1 MTEAQVT
8 TDPTPADNHSS
19 AADRPNAKPDKA
31 RSLWGDA
38 WLELRRSPMFWI
50 AALLIVIVVVMA
62 IAPTLFTRVD
72 PYYCDLNNSL
82 KKPGQNGALFG
93 YTLQGC
99 DVFARTVHGARSSV
113 LVGLL
118 ATIGTLVLGSLIGI
132 VAGFFGGWLDVVL
145 SRIGDIFFAIPLLLG
160 GIIILY
166 TFPNKL
172 NTPYMVVVLKVV
184 AAIVVLGWP
193 TIARLMRSSVLQVK
207 PTDYVQAGRALG
219 AGAPRLIISHVLPNA
234 FAPAVVVATIN
245 LGAYIATEATLS
257 FLGIGL
263 QPPVISWGVD
273 ISEAS
278 GIGYIAAA
286 PHMLLVPSAFLS
298 VTVLGFILLGESIRD
313 ALDPKLR

>member
-1 MTEAQVT
+1 MADTQLT
-8 TDPTPADNHSS
+8 TDTTPTPEPSPS
-19 AADRPNAKPDKA
+19 PKQEKT

-50 AALLIVIVVVMA
+50 AAVLIVFIVAMA
-62 IAPTLFTRVD
+62 VAPQLFTKAD
-72 PYYCDLNNSL
+72 PYFCDLNNSL
-82 KKPGQNGALFG
+82 KKPGANGTLFG

-99 DVFARTVHGARSSV
+99 DVYARTVYGARSSI

-118 ATIGTLVLGSLIGI
+118 ASLGTLLLGSLIGV
-132 VAGFFGGWLDVVL
+132 VAGYFGGWVDIIL
-145 SRIGDIFFAIPLLLG
+145 SRLGDVFFAIPLLLG

-193 TIARLMRSSVLQVK
+193 TIARLMRSSVLQVI

-219 AGAPRLIISHVLPNA
+219 AGSSRLIFSHVLPNA

-263 QPPVISWGVD
+263 QAPVISWGVD

-298 VTVLGFILLGESIRD
+298 ITVLAFILLGEAIRD

>member
-1 MTEAQVT
+1 M
-8 TDPTPADNHSS
+8 ADTQLTQNEPPQPEPSPS
-19 AADRPNAKPDKA
+19 PSQEKT

-50 AALLIVIVVVMA
+50 ASVLIVIIVAMA
-62 IAPTLFTRVD
+62 IAPQLFTRAD
-72 PYYCDLNNSL
+72 PYLCDLNNSL
-82 KKPGQNGALFG
+82 KKPGENGTLFG

-99 DVFARTVHGARSSV
+99 DVYARTVYGARSSI

-118 ATIGTLVLGSLIGI
+118 ASLGTLLVGSLVGI
-132 VAGFFGGWLDVVL
+132 VAGYFGGWIDIVL
-145 SRIGDIFFAIPLLLG
+145 SRLGDVFFAIPLLLG

-166 TFPNKL
+166 TFPNGL

-184 AAIVVLGWP
+184 AAIVILGWP
-193 TIARLMRSSVLQVK
+193 TIARLMRSSVLSVI

-219 AGAPRLIISHVLPNA
+219 AGSSRLIFSHVLPNA

-263 QPPVISWGVD
+263 QAPVISWGVD

-298 VTVLGFILLGESIRD
+298 VTVLAFILLGEAIRD